1 MRSSTSSSSSCGGT
15 RKSFSSSL
23 EEEDVYPSSED
34 SEVLGDLGFLCA
46 NGCEMVGNGYCSLGD
61 SLFFC

>member
-1 MRSSTSSSSSCGGT
+1 MRSSTSSSSPCRGT
-15 RKSFSSSL
+15 GKSSSSSL
-23 EEEDVYPSSED
+23 EEKDVYPSSKD

-46 NGCEMVGNGYCSLGD
+46 NGCEMVGNGHFSLGD